1 MFETQSQ
8 SGFSLHQLNFVMLSG
23 LLGLFLGLILATAGV
38 VIALSER
45 KEGANAELDSNLTLH
60 ITGAVRS
67 PGVYVLKPDSRLQDL
82 VDAAGGL
89 SIEVDQ
95 EYLTQKLNLAQKIAD
110 GQKIYIPIRTEVYDV
125 DITNTNGSQSGGLAM
140 SKPTENNNINKEV
153 STGAGLISI
162 NQASATELESLTGI
176 GAKRAEAIIA
186 GRPYHAI
193 EELLSKKI
201 ISESILK
208 EIKPQIKL

>member
-45 KEGANAELDSNLTLH
+45 KEGANAEFDSNLTLH

-89 SIEVDQ
+89 SKEVDQ
-95 EYLTQKLNLAQKIAD
+95 EYLIQKLNLAQKITD
-110 GQKIYIPIRTEVYDV
+110 GQKIYIPLQTESNNA
-125 DITNTNGSQSGGLAM
+125 NTNSSQSGGLAM
-140 SKPTENNNINKEV
+140 SKPSQSNYSSVV
-153 STGAGLISI
+153 STSAGLISI

-176 GAKRAEAIIA
+176 GTKRAEAIIV

-193 EELLSKKI
+193 EELISKKI
-201 ISESILK
+201 VSESIFK
-208 EIKPQIKL
+208 EIKTQIKL

>member
-67 PGVYVLKPDSRLQDL
+67 PGVYVLKSDSRLQDL

-89 SIEVDQ
+89 SKEVDQ
-95 EYLTQKLNLAQKIAD
+95 EYLIQKLNLAQKITD
-110 GQKIYIPIRTEVYDV
+110 GQKIYIPLQTESNNA
-125 DITNTNGSQSGGLAM
+125 NTNSSQSGGLAM
-140 SKPTENNNINKEV
+140 SKPSQSNYSSVV
-153 STGAGLISI
+153 STSAGLISI
-162 NQASATELESLTGI
+162 NQASATELESLSGI

-186 GRPYHAI
+186 GRPYREI
-193 EELLSKKI
+193 EELFSKKI
-201 ISESILK
+201 ISESIFK
-208 EIKPQIKL
+208 EIESQIKL

>member
-45 KEGANAELDSNLTLH
+45 KEGANAEFDSNLTLH

-89 SIEVDQ
+89 SKEVDQ
-95 EYLTQKLNLAQKIAD
+95 EYLIQKLNLAQKITD
-110 GQKIYIPIRTEVYDV
+110 GQKIYIPLQTESNNA
-125 DITNTNGSQSGGLAM
+125 NTNSSQSGGLAM
-140 SKPTENNNINKEV
+140 SKPSQSNYSSVV
-153 STGAGLISI
+153 STSAGLISI
-162 NQASATELESLTGI
+162 NQASATELESLSGI

-186 GRPYHAI
+186 GRPYREI
-193 EELLSKKI
+193 EELFSKKI
-201 ISESILK
+201 ISESIFK
-208 EIKPQIKL
+208 EIESQIKL

>member
-67 PGVYVLKPDSRLQDL
+67 PGVYVLKSDSRLQDL

-89 SIEVDQ
+89 SKEVDQ
-95 EYLTQKLNLAQKIAD
+95 EYLIQKLNLAQKIAD

-140 SKPTENNNINKEV
+140 SKPSQSNYSSVV
-153 STGAGLISI
+153 STSAGLISI
-162 NQASATELESLTGI
+162 NQASATELESLSGI

-186 GRPYHAI
+186 GRPYREI
-193 EELLSKKI
+193 EELFSKKI
-201 ISESILK
+201 ISESIFK
-208 EIKPQIKL
+208 EIESQIKL